1 MKPITVLIPV
11 YNAETF
17 LQETIDSVLCQTFT
31 DFELLVMDD
40 GSTDNSPA
48 IARSYTD
55 PRVKYIP
62 CPHDFIGTLNRGLK
76 LSDSKYIALIDHDDM
91 MMSYRLKTQ
100 YEFMEANPDIAACG
114 GYTLQFG
121 NYLRIEEKVPLGHQ
135 KIIQTMLLYSPIL
148 NSTGFIRRKVLTDNH
163 IKYKRGYSYST
174 DYKLWSEIAKKGKL
188 ANIPQILT
196 LYRMHNEQTSVKYYK
211 KCMKGGQKVKL
222 EMLEYFLSHLKE
234 GDELADAIDRDFIP
248 AIDDLGEIGVFSEVF
263 FFQFMY
269 ELIVGLM
276 KKGVIEI

>member
-1 MKPITVLIPV
+1 MPLISVVIPV
-11 YNAETF
+11 YNAESF
-17 LQETIDSVLCQTFT
+17 LQETIDSILCQTFT

-48 IARSYTD
+48 IAQSYTD

-62 CPHDFIGTLNRGLK
+62 CPHDFIGTLNRGLE
-76 LSDSKYIALIDHDDM
+76 LSNSKYIALIDHDDM
-91 MMSYRLKTQ
+91 MVSYRLKTQ
-100 YEFMEANPDIAACG
+100 YEFMEANSEIAACG
-114 GYTLQFG
+114 GYSLSFG
-121 NYLRIEEKVPLGHQ
+121 NYSREEEVPLEHQ
-135 KIIQTMLLYSPIL
+135 EIIQTMLLHSPIL
-148 NSTGFIRRKVLTDNH
+148 NPTGFIRRKVLADNH

-196 LYRMHNEQTSVKYYK
+196 LYRVHNEQTSVKYHK
-211 KCMKGGQKVKL
+211 KCMKGGQKVKM

-248 AIDDLGEIGVFSEVF
+248 AIDDLGETGIFSEEL

-269 ELIVGLM
+269 ELIVSLM